1 MQEQRWL
8 CCAHGRKADPD
19 AAALRERRPGAAGPC
34 RPLQAAPTSSCRV
47 QTMVTAGPL
56 EATGAPLCT
65 QAPAAASPSPARFLC
80 VLFVRWEKI
89 MTATR

>member
-19 AAALRERRPGAAGPC
+19 AAALRERRPGAAAPS
-34 RPLQAAPTSSCRV
+34 RPLQAAPTSPCRV

-56 EATGAPLCT
+56 KASGSLEATGAPPCT
-65 QAPAAASPSPARFLC
+65 QAPAAASPSPAHFLC
-80 VLFVRWEKI
+80 VLFVR
-89 MTATR
+89 